1 MKHSLLRA
9 GVAALAVTVLA
20 GCSSTSDDTDTGTPS
35 GDGHF
40 PVTIENTF
48 GSTTIESQPERLVT
62 MGWNAQD
69 VLYALDL
76 KPVGQPKYVYGADAN
91 GVMPWAQPY
100 FDADTTTLFEDPQA
114 GEPSVESIAALAPDV
129 ILAPYEGFDEAY
141 YKQLTELAPTVAYPG
156 GAWQTTWQDQTT
168 LIGQAVGKPDEA
180 RALIDGLGTTLADTA
195 AAHPEFAGKTLTVVN
210 LDTSTGQANVY
221 LPTDPRVQVLTEL
234 GFVNAPGVEALAAD
248 NEAGTFY
255 KSLSL
260 ENLREID
267 ADVVVAF
274 GVAGANDMASNPA
287 LAQLS
292 AVGRN
297 SAVVLT
303 DEQVIAALSNVN
315 VLSIPWVLPT
325 IVPELS
331 RAAANAK

>member
-1 MKHSLLRA
+1 MNRSLLRV

-20 GCSSTSDDTDTGTPS
+20 GCSSTSDDSGTTDAS
-35 GDGHF
+35 GDAHF

-48 GSTTIESQPERLVT
+48 GTTTIESRPERLVT

-76 KPVGQPKYVYGADAN
+76 KPVGQPKYAYGADPN

-100 FDADTTTLFEDPQA
+100 FDGDVTTLYEDPA
-114 GEPSVESIAALAPDV
+114 TGEPSVETIATLAPDV

-141 YKQLTELAPTVAYPG
+141 YKQLTQLAPTVAYPG

-168 LIGQAVGKPDEA
+168 IIGQAVGKPDEA
-180 RALIDGLGTTLADTA
+180 QALVDGLDATLADTA
-195 AAHPEFAGKTLTVVN
+195 ADHPEFAGKTLTVVN
-210 LDTSTGQANVY
+210 LDTATGQANVY

-234 GFVNAPGVEALAAD
+234 GFVNAPGVEALAQD
-248 NEAGTFY
+248 NPEGNFY
-255 KSLSL
+255 KSISL
-260 ENLREID
+260 ENLRDID

-274 GVAGANDMASNPA
+274 GIQGTSELAANPA

-297 SAVVLT
+297 SAVVMT
-303 DEQVIAALSNVN
+303 EQQVIAALSNVN

-331 RAAANAK
+331 TAATNAG

>member
-1 MKHSLLRA
+1 MKNSLFRA
-9 GVAALAVTVLA
+9 GIAALALTTLV
-20 GCSSTSDDTDTGTPS
+20 GCSSNSSDSGSDTAA
-35 GDGHF
+35 GDGTF

-48 GSTTIESQPERLVT
+48 GSTTIESRPERLVT

-76 KPVGQPKYVYGADAN
+76 KPVGQPKYVYGADPN

-100 FDADTTTLFEDPQA
+100 FDADATTLYEDPA
-114 GEPSVESIAALAPDV
+114 SGNPSIESLAALAPDA

-141 YKQLTELAPTVAYPG
+141 YKQLSELAPTVAYPG

-168 LIGQAVGKPDEA
+168 IIGQAVGKPDEA
-180 RALIDGLGTTLADTA
+180 QALINGLGTTLADTA

-210 LDTSTGQANVY
+210 LDTATGQANVY

-234 GFVNAPGVEALAAD
+234 GFVNSPGVEALAKD
-248 NEAGTFY
+248 NAGGTFY
-255 KSLSL
+255 KSISL
-260 ENLREID
+260 ENLRDVD

-274 GVAGANDMASNPA
+274 GVAGTSDLASNPA

-292 AVGRN
+292 AVGRG
-297 SAVVLT
+297 SAVVMS
-303 DEQVIAALSNVN
+303 DQQVIAALSNVN

-325 IVPELS
+325 IVPQLS
-331 RAAANAK
+331 EAANKVG